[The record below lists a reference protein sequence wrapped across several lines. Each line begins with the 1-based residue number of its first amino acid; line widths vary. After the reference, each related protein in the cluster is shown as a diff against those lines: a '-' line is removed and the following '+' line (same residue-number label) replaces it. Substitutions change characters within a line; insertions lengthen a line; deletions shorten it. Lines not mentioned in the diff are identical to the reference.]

1 MSVSSAYREIIDFI
15 AEGITSEDLVAFH
28 PSETAKKQVAD
39 LVYREKTTGLTA
51 EETAELNHYLE
62 LEHLMCLAKARTR
75 HYLKDE

>member
-15 AEGITSEDLVAFH
+15 AEGITPEDLVAFH
-28 PSETAKKQVAD
+28 PSKTAKKQVAD

-62 LEHLMCLAKARTR
+62 LEHLMRLAKARTR